1 MGILPEALMAKR
13 HPCVCIPWQ
22 EQLSRQGDESML
34 QKALEE
40 SKREMD
46 AKGGVWN
53 IGVWNMSMGV
63 MNYNHILG
71 NFHCFFSETE
81 QFIKISDLE

>member
-1 MGILPEALMAKR
+1 MAKR
-13 HPCVCIPWQ
+13 HPCVYIYCWQ

-53 IGVWNMSMGV
+53 IGVWNMSIGGRW
-63 MNYNHILG
+63 NKSQQYI
-71 NFHCFFSETE
+71 
-81 QFIKISDLE
+81 